1 MLRKKFK
8 GDFPGYLL
16 MASIFIISTI
26 IALLSKIS
34 ITTIMKDYQFSVL
47 IILIVMDLFTNLI
60 SSTGVI
66 EKISLKISVIS
77 KGQQKKCLILF
88 GLLIFFVSAFLN
100 NITAVLIVLPIIF
113 VLLKAIEIDQKY
125 VNIFFATFLA
135 LSNTGGAS
143 SPIGDF
149 PAIVIMSSGITT
161 FSDYLFRAFP
171 FFFIISVALIF
182 WWQLFVKKN
191 NKNGKKRNLSI
202 DLLKSKYKNIE
213 VNKKVLV
220 GLMIIFVL
228 MFISWSLVPQD
239 VIPPE
244 VIALLGCVV
253 GIVYAV
259 AHGVE
264 VKPLIDFKPVLTIAS
279 FLFLANVIAH
289 TGILATL
296 ANSLQ
301 THISDSKM
309 LLIAIMLMT
318 SLISGL
324 FGAGPAASAMMPVI
338 IYLCETTFKTQ
349 ASWIAIAYASAICA
363 GSSLFMWS
371 ATAGFILSKNVN
383 EANLIDSKRQKMT
396 WNISNYLKY
405 GVQNYLIQISLSIG
419 LIYLVIM

>member
-1 MLRKKFK
+1 MQKEKFK
-8 GDFPGYLL
+8 DDVPGYLL
-16 MASIFIISTI
+16 MAAIFIISTI
-26 IALLSKIS
+26 IALLSKMS
-34 ITTIMKDYQFSVL
+34 ITTIMKDYQYSVI
-47 IILIVMDLFTNLI
+47 IILIVMELFTNLI

-77 KGQQKKCLILF
+77 KGKQKKCLILF
-88 GLLIFFVSAFLN
+88 GLLMFFVSAFLN

-113 VLLKAIEIDQKY
+113 VLLKAIGKDQKY
-125 VNIFFATFLA
+125 INIFFATILA

-171 FFFIISVALIF
+171 FFFIISIALIF
-182 WWQLFVKKN
+182 WWQLFVKEN
-191 NKNGKKRNLSI
+191 NKNDKKRNLSI
-202 DLLKSKYKNIE
+202 DLLQSKYKNIE
-213 VNKKVLV
+213 VNKKVLA

-228 MFISWSLVPQD
+228 MFVSWSLVPQN

-244 VIALLGCVV
+244 VIALLGCVI

-259 AHGVE
+259 ICGVE
-264 VKPLIDFKPVLTIAS
+264 IKPLIDFKPVLTIAS
-279 FLFLANVIAH
+279 FLFLANVISN
-289 TGILATL
+289 TGVLTTL

-301 THISDSKM
+301 SHISDPKM
-309 LLIAIMLMT
+309 LLISIMLFT
-318 SLISGL
+318 SLISGV

-349 ASWIAIAYASAICA
+349 ANWIAIAYASAICA

-371 ATAGFILSKNVN
+371 ATAGFVLSKNVN
-383 EANLIDSKRQKMT
+383 EANLIDSKRKKMI

-405 GVQNYLIQISLSIG
+405 GVQNYLIQIFLSIV

>member
-1 MLRKKFK
+1 MINKKFNS
-8 GDFPGYLL
+8 DVLGYLL

-34 ITTIMKDYQFSVL
+34 ITTVMKDYAFSVL
-47 IILIVMDLFTNLI
+47 IILIVMELFTNLV

-77 KGQQKKCLILF
+77 KGKQKKCLILF

-113 VLLKAIEIDQKY
+113 VLLKAIGIDQEY
-125 VNIFFATFLA
+125 VNVFFATILA

-171 FFFIISVALIF
+171 FFFIISIVLII
-182 WWQLFVKKN
+182 WWQFFIKENDKN
-191 NKNGKKRNLSI
+191 YKKRHLSI
-202 DLLKSKYKNIE
+202 DLLQSKYRNIE
-213 VNKKVLV
+213 VNKKVLT
-220 GLMIIFVL
+220 GLIIVFIL
-228 MFISWSLVPQD
+228 MFVCWSIVPQD
-239 VIPPE
+239 VIPSE
-244 VIALLGCVV
+244 LIALLGCVI
-253 GIVYAV
+253 GIVYSV
-259 AHGVE
+259 ICGV
-264 VKPLIDFKPVLTIAS
+264 KIQSLIDFKPILTIAS
-279 FLFLANVIAH
+279 FLFLANIISH
-289 TGILATL
+289 TGVLNTL
-296 ANSLQ
+296 ANNLQ
-301 THISDSKM
+301 IYISNPKI
-309 LLIAIMLMT
+309 LLIAIMIMT

-338 IYLCETTFKTQ
+338 VYLCETTFKTQ
-349 ASWIAIAYASAICA
+349 ADWIAIAYASAICA

-383 EANLIDSKRQKMT
+383 EANLIDVERRKMV

-405 GVQNYLIQISLSIG
+405 GVLNYLIQISLSVI
-419 LIYLVIM
+419 LIYLAIM

>member
-1 MLRKKFK
+1 MLKEKFK
-8 GDFPGYLL
+8 GDIPGYLL

-26 IALLSKIS
+26 IALLSKMS

-47 IILIVMDLFTNLI
+47 IILIVMELFTNLI

-77 KGQQKKCLILF
+77 KGKQKKCLILF

-113 VLLKAIEIDQKY
+113 VLLKAIGINQKY
-125 VNIFFATFLA
+125 VNIFFATILA

-171 FFFIISVALIF
+171 FFFIISIVLIF
-182 WWQLFVKKN
+182 WWQLFVKEN
-191 NKNGKKRNLSI
+191 NKNDKKRNLSI
-202 DLLKSKYKNIE
+202 DLLQSKYKNIE
-213 VNKKVLV
+213 VNKKVLT

-228 MFISWSLVPQD
+228 MFVSWSIVPQNA
-239 VIPPE
+239 IPPE
-244 VIALLGCVV
+244 VIALLGCVI

-259 AHGVE
+259 ICGVK
-264 VKPLIDFKPVLTIAS
+264 VKPLVDFKPVLTIAS
-279 FLFLANVIAH
+279 FLFLANAIAH
-289 TGILATL
+289 TGVLTTL
-296 ANSLQ
+296 ANNLQ
-301 THISDSKM
+301 THISDPKM
-309 LLIAIMLMT
+309 LLIAIMIMT
-318 SLISGL
+318 SIISGL

-338 IYLCETTFKTQ
+338 VYLCETTFKTQ
-349 ASWIAIAYASAICA
+349 SDWIAIAYASAICA

-383 EANLIDSKRQKMT
+383 SADLKDSRRNKMI
-396 WNISNYLKY
+396 WNIGSYLKY
-405 GVQNYLIQISLSIG
+405 GVQNYLIQLALSII
-419 LIYLVIM
+419 LICLVIA

>member
-8 GDFPGYLL
+8 GDVPGYLL

-66 EKISLKISVIS
+66 EKISLKIAVIS

-113 VLLKAIEIDQKY
+113 VLLKVIGIDQKY
-125 VNIFFATFLA
+125 LNVFFATFLA

-149 PAIVIMSSGITT
+149 PAIVIMDSGITT

-182 WWQLFVKKN
+182 WWQLFVKEN
-191 NKNGKKRNLSI
+191 NKNDKKKNLSI

-213 VNKKVLV
+213 VNKKVLT

-244 VIALLGCVV
+244 VTALLGCVV

-259 AHGVE
+259 TCGVE

-289 TGILATL
+289 TEILSTL

-301 THISDSKM
+301 SHISDSKI
-309 LLIAIMLMT
+309 LLIAIMFMT
-318 SLISGL
+318 SLMSGL
-324 FGAGPAASAMMPVI
+324 FGAGPAASAMMPII

-349 ASWIAIAYASAICA
+349 ADWIAIAYASAICA

-383 EANLIDSKRQKMT
+383 EANLVDSKRQKMT
-396 WNISNYLKY
+396 WNISNYMKY

-419 LIYLVIM
+419 LIYIVIM

>member
-1 MLRKKFK
+1 MLKEKFK
-8 GDFPGYLL
+8 GDIPGYLL

-26 IALLSKIS
+26 IALLSKMS

-47 IILIVMDLFTNLI
+47 IILIVMELFTNLI

-77 KGQQKKCLILF
+77 KGKQKKCLILF

-113 VLLKAIEIDQKY
+113 VLLKAIGINQKY
-125 VNIFFATFLA
+125 VNIFFATILA

-171 FFFIISVALIF
+171 FFLIISVVLIF
-182 WWQLFVKKN
+182 WWQLFVKEN
-191 NKNGKKRNLSI
+191 NGYDRKSNLSI
-202 DLLKSKYKNIE
+202 DLLQSKYKNIE
-213 VNKKVLV
+213 VNKKVLT
-220 GLMIIFVL
+220 GLMIILAL
-228 MFISWSLVPQD
+228 MFVSWSLVPQN

-244 VIALLGCVV
+244 VIALLGCVI
-253 GIVYAV
+253 GIVYV
-259 AHGVE
+259 ALCGV
-264 VKPLIDFKPVLTIAS
+264 KIKLLTDFKPVLTIAS

-289 TGILATL
+289 TGVLITL
-296 ANSLQ
+296 ANNLQ
-301 THISDSKM
+301 TYISDSKM
-309 LLIAIMLMT
+309 LLVSIILMT

-324 FGAGPAASAMMPVI
+324 VGAGPASSAMMPVI

-349 ASWIAIAYASAICA
+349 ADWIAIAYASAICA

-371 ATAGFILSKNVN
+371 ATAGFILSKRIN
-383 EANLIDSKRQKMT
+383 EANLVDSKKQKMT
-396 WNISNYLKY
+396 WNISSYLKY
-405 GVQNYLIQISLSIG
+405 GIQNYLIQISISIL
-419 LIYLVIM
+419 LIYLIL